1 MPLGI
6 TENEMMR
13 YRALLYASL
22 FVRRKS
28 RHSGKREFVGT
39 GVPDCPRKQ
48 RTKGTKEENKK
59 REFVG
64 TPVPTKNNK
73 SPRFTGVF
81 IIG

>member
-1 MPLGI
+1 MLCKRKP
-6 TENEMMR
+6 R
-13 YRALLYASL
+13 D
-22 FVRRKS
+22 RRVVQKMLTYEKKI
-28 RHSGKREFVGT
+28 KREFVGT